1 MLKKLEQSFRKALL
15 KFLLLFSK
23 PKNTEAILPSVT
35 PNTKVLFIRLNR
47 IGDALV
53 STPLIDLVKSKTACK
68 VFVLADKKNH
78 FVFSNN
84 PNIDKVIVFEK
95 GFKGFLSILKFI
107 KEHQI
112 DIIVDLHDDVS
123 TTVSYIFA
131 LADAQY
137 KFGLQ
142 KQNKDVYTHTVLRI
156 DSRKEHVIDRL
167 LKLSEL
173 FKIQYEKKEIKIGYY
188 PKKEN
193 LIEAEKI
200 IEQKFSN
207 KRFLLGINI
216 SAGSDARFWG
226 VENYKFLLQLL
237 KNYDINILLL
247 SDLKDYQNAQSI
259 ADDNLIYPL
268 SKDFD
273 KFAAGILQVDL
284 LFSPDTS
291 AIHIASIKNIPVFGL
306 YVKYK
311 TQDMTWTP
319 YNTDF
324 DCIVTEEPSL
334 KNIKVEDVTKKFIPF
349 LEKYLYAQRNTKL

>member
-1 MLKKLEQSFRKALL
+1 MLKKIEQSFRKTLL
-15 KFLLLFSK
+15 KFLLFLSK
-23 PKNTEAILPSVT
+23 QKNTELNLPSIT
-35 PNTKVLFIRLNR
+35 SNTKVLFVRLNR

-53 STPLIDLVKSKTACK
+53 STPLIDLVKSKTGSK
-68 VFVLADKKNH
+68 IFVLADKKNH

-95 GFKGFLSILKFI
+95 GLKGFLSVLKFI
-107 KEHQI
+107 REQHI

-123 TTVSYIFA
+123 TTVSYLLA
-131 LADAQY
+131 LANVKY

-142 KQNKDVYTHTVLRI
+142 KPNKEVYTHTVLRI

-173 FKIQYEKKEIKIGYY
+173 FHIQYEKEEIKIGYY

-193 LIEAEKI
+193 RSEAEKI
-200 IEQKFSN
+200 IAQKFPT

-226 VENYKFLLQLL
+226 VENYKSLLQLL
-237 KNYDINILLL
+237 KNYDINLLVF
-247 SDLKDYQNAQSI
+247 SDLKDFPKAKLI

-273 KFAAGILQVDL
+273 KFAAGILQVDM

-291 AIHIASIKNIPVFGL
+291 AIHIASIKKIPVFGL

-311 TQDMTWTP
+311 TQDMIWTP

-324 DCIVTEEPSL
+324 DCIITEEPSL
-334 KNIKVEDVTKKFIPF
+334 KNIKVDDVTKRFIPF
-349 LEKYLYAQRNTKL
+349 LEKYLYAYRNTKL